1 MNRTLLIL
9 AAIVPLVA
17 VACSQ
22 VGQVPSEAENVD
34 LLLSNRSEFEAAIAA
49 AYAEP
54 RILRIERRERGRL
67 HVLPTNADC
76 DRVRSIASFMR
87 THGVLYVSTTPSGEI
102 TDFTVFD
109 QVVPGHYES
118 RMLTHRTAMLPG
130 REDIVTSTDTSV
142 LHDPTGRVGWRPLGD
157 GWFLRAASFPVG
169 TGRRSGSDKLP
180 PLSPC
185 GY

>member
-1 MNRTLLIL
+1 MSRTLFIL
-9 AAIVPLVA
+9 AAAVSLFA

-22 VGQVPSEAENVD
+22 VGEVPSEAENVD
-34 LLLSNRSEFEAAIAA
+34 QLLSNRSEFEAAIAA
-49 AYAEP
+49 ANAKP
-54 RILRIERRERGRL
+54 RILRIERRARGKL

-76 DRVRSIASFMR
+76 ERVASIASFMR
-87 THGVLYVSTTPSGEI
+87 KHGVLYVSTDASGDA
-102 TDFTVFD
+102 DFTVFD
-109 QVVPGHYES
+109 EVVRGHYES
-118 RMLTHRTAMLPG
+118 RMLTHRTAMLPR
-130 REDIVTSTDTSV
+130 REDIVTSTDASV
-142 LHDPTGRVGWRPLGD
+142 LRDPTGRVGWRPLGD